1 MFFLL
6 HPYILKFSRW
16 LFLVASGLVLL
27 LCIAVAEKKYTRR
40 VCKKIQIKVLS
51 THGQQFIT
59 EHEAY
64 SYLFAHVPLSLHHT
78 LLKDIKIK
86 RIEDVI
92 KSHKFV
98 RSCSVTISWKGVVT
112 ITILPKRALARL
124 VDERGSFGYID
135 EAGGIIP
142 LSSTYTP
149 RVMLLSSKS
158 FCTLPLAADLC
169 DQPEGRKLLILL
181 RTIEQSPF
189 LKAQINHIHI
199 SKKNELVLSMQLTRH
214 KIYFGKIED
223 IDSKMEKLKLF
234 HRVILPYKGWDTYK
248 RITLK
253 FDNQIVCE

>member
-1 MFFLL
+1 MSFLL
-6 HPYILKFSRW
+6 YPYILRFSRW
-16 LFLVASGLVLL
+16 LFLLASGLVLL
-27 LCIAVAEKKYTRR
+27 LCIALAEKKYASR
-40 VCKKIQIKVLS
+40 VCKKVQIKVFS

-59 EHEAY
+59 EHEAS
-64 SYLFAHVPLSLHHT
+64 SYLFSHVPLSPNHT

-98 RSCSVTISWKGVVT
+98 RSCSVAISWKGVVE
-112 ITILPKRALARL
+112 ITILPKWALARL
-124 VDERGSFGYID
+124 VGERGPSGYID

-158 FCTLPLAADLC
+158 FCTLPLTANLC
-169 DQPEGRKLLILL
+169 DQSEGQKLLMLL
-181 RTIEQSPF
+181 HTIEQSPF
-189 LKAQINHIHI
+189 LKAQINHIRI

-214 KIYFGKIED
+214 KVYFGKLED

-234 HRVILPYKGWDTYK
+234 YRVILPYKGWEAYK
-248 RITLK
+248 KITLK